1 MSEQVNHP
9 AHYGGADNTYETI
22 KVLRAWLTPAEYIGF
37 LRGNVIK
44 YLSRAGKKGS
54 ACTDWSK
61 AAWYQTEL
69 IKLGTVLDDSQPKA
83 RIARPASEFDRTLHG
98 RVLWWNIENNFVA
111 LDAATPKGA
120 THWTP
125 VERPEFPEWRADGYA
140 G

>member
-1 MSEQVNHP
+1 M
-9 AHYGGADNTYETI
+9 ADDVYDSL
-22 KVLRAWLTPAEYIGF
+22 KVLRAWLTPAEYVGY
-37 LRGNVIK
+37 LRGNAINS
-44 YLSRAGKKGS
+44 LSQAGTKGNTY
-54 ACTDWSK
+54 ANCQE
-61 AAWYQTEL
+61 AAFWQTEL

-83 RIARPASEFDRTLHG
+83 NVARPASEFDRTLHG

-125 VERPEFPEWRADGYA
+125 IERPEFPEWRADGYA